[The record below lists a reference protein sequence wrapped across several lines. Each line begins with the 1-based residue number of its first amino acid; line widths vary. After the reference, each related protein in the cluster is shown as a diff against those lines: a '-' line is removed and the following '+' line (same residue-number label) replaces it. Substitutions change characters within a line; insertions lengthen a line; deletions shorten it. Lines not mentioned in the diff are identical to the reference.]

1 MCSRKKSCDTPSAFG
16 ASIAVRASRGGLI
29 GKGQPR
35 ASCATDPTSS
45 SATATGS
52 SHQAFT
58 PLCVGSHVPASA
70 LALLGAL
77 LGTTAAYLAVIAWA
91 HSSLGTT
98 LSPVPVGDLTAVLI
112 GLPLAA
118 TISGWLLAGREPPV
132 IARQPL
138 E

>member
-1 MCSRKKSCDTPSAFG
+1 VRDRPDEQQRDRDRQQPPG
-16 ASIAVRASRGGLI
+16 VHAVVR
-29 GKGQPR
+29 GQPR
-35 ASCATDPTSS
+35 A
-45 SATATGS
+45 GER
-52 SHQAFT
+52 
-58 PLCVGSHVPASA
+58 